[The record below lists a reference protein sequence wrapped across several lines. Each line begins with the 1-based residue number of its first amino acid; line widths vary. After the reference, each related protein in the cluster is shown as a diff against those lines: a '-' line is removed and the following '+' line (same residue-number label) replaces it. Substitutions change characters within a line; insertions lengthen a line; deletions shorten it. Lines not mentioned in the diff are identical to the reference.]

1 MWFGLMQ
8 VVEPI
13 DMLHLIGQDPLN
25 DVQLGATYYI
35 ATGDSG
41 QGAASKS
48 NACSMLKH
56 VIILYY
62 IVLGRS
68 A

>member
-1 MWFGLMQ
+1 MQ
-8 VVEPI
+8 VVQPI

-41 QGAASKS
+41 QGAHTTP
-48 NACSMLKH
+48 N
-56 VIILYY
+56 
-62 IVLGRS
+62 
-68 A
+68 